1 MSATKTLNQKMADLD
16 QKIEWFHTD
25 EFELDKAT
33 GKYKE
38 AIALAEEIRDD
49 LAKIKN
55 EVEILAEDFS
65 K

>member
-1 MSATKTLNQKMADLD
+1 MADLD

-55 EVEILAEDFS
+55 EVEILAEDFT